1 METERVFYFLKTAL
15 PTHYFSSLYII
26 VLSVY

>member
-1 METERVFYFLKTAL
+1 MESERVFYFLKTAL
-15 PTHYFSSLYII
+15 PPYYFSSGYII